1 VAHAADAATT
11 VATQAGH
18 NAPIAPPTK
27 EIEGFSH
34 MVLEVEDLER
44 SERFYEDV
52 IGLEPMGRGLLAEP
66 REHSLLRMS
75 TGQLIVLL
83 QDDKPIPIRD
93 NTSSIHHA
101 FLMTMDQY
109 TAAQGRFKAA
119 GFDIGDTREAFRAKG
134 EHSMDIY
141 DPDGHR
147 WQVQAFDEGQHEI
160 IKSGLGVVDCGPA
173 DKFRVG
179 SVTTYGKGNFFLFRS
194 HKGLLAINR
203 WCRHANGL
211 LTHQP
216 EHWRFYCAFHGATYN
231 MEGDHTGHL
240 PNIPALRLHPVRFS
254 AAGNVLVDTDTFIE
268 REPDCEH
275 RKAREPGHPNPPSHV
290 IHLPL

>member
-1 VAHAADAATT
+1 VAHADGGATSAPT
-11 VATQAGH
+11 VAGH
-18 NAPIAPPTK
+18 SAPVATPTK

-34 MVLEVEDLER
+34 MVLEVKDLGR
-44 SERFYEDV
+44 SERFYQQV

-66 REHSLLRMS
+66 REHSLLRMA
-75 TGQLIVLL
+75 TGQMIVLL
-83 QDDKPIPIRD
+83 QDDNPIPIRD

-109 TAAQGRFKAA
+109 KAAEDRFKAA
-119 GFDIGDTREAFRAKG
+119 GFDISDTREAFRAKG
-134 EHSMDIY
+134 EHSMDVY

-147 WQVQAFDEGQHEI
+147 WQVQAFDEAQHEI

-173 DKFRVG
+173 GTFRIG
-179 SVTTYGKGNFFLFRS
+179 SVVTNGKGNFFLYRS
-194 HKGLLAINR
+194 RKGFLAINR

-231 MEGDHTGHL
+231 MEGDHIGHL
-240 PNIPALRLHPVRFS
+240 PNIPALRLHPVTFS
-254 AAGNVLVDTDTFIE
+254 ANGNVLVDTDVFIE
-268 REPDCEH
+268 RDPDTEPEYVAAPEAALA
-275 RKAREPGHPNPPSHV
+275 AR
-290 IHLPL
+290 